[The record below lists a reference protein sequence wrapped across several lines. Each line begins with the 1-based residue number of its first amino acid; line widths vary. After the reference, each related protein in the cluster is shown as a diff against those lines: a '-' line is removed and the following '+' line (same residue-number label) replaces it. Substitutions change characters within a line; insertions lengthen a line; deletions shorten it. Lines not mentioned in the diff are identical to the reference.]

1 MKRLLL
7 AVVLVCAPFV
17 LAEDAKVT
25 TKVEAASASEIPQ
38 VKKPYVL
45 TVKERLARIEYID
58 VTSEKKLIE
67 DETTALEPKLEA
79 ILAEAEKEAKE

>member
-7 AVVLVCAPFV
+7 AVVLVCAPFA
-17 LAEDAKVT
+17 LAEEAKVT
-25 TKVEAASASEIPQ
+25 TKVEAASSSVIPQ

-67 DETTALEPKLEA
+67 DETTALEPELEA

>member
-7 AVVLVCAPFV
+7 AVVLVCAPFA
-17 LAEDAKVT
+17 LAEEAKVT
-25 TKVEAASASEIPQ
+25 TKVEAASASAVPQ

-67 DETTALEPKLEA
+67 DETTALEAKLEA

>member
-7 AVVLVCAPFV
+7 AAVLVCAPFI
-17 LAEDAKVT
+17 LAEEAKVT
-25 TKVEAASASEIPQ
+25 TKAEVASTSVTPQ

-67 DETTALEPKLEA
+67 DKTTALEPKLEA

>member
-7 AVVLVCAPFV
+7 AVVLVCTPFA

-25 TKVEAASASEIPQ
+25 TMVTTVSASDVPK
-38 VKKPYVL
+38 VKNPHVL
-45 TVKERLARIEYID
+45 TVREKLARIEYIN

>member
-7 AVVLVCAPFV
+7 AVVLVCTPFA

-25 TKVEAASASEIPQ
+25 TMVTTASASDVPK
-38 VKKPYVL
+38 VKNPHVL
-45 TVKERLARIEYID
+45 TVREKLARIEYIN

-67 DETTALEPKLEA
+67 DETTALDPKLEA
-79 ILAEAEKEAKE
+79 ILAEAEKEAKK